1 MGKLHLSQGSNNSI
15 NSSLNLTA
23 RFYKMYVEGE
33 NAQQGERAKEL
44 CTVCRVRDANLGRLL
59 ARACNYYSNLCFETF

>member
-44 CTVCRVRDANLGRLL
+44 CRVRDANCGRVL
-59 ARACNYYSNLCFETF
+59 AHACNYYSNLCFETF

>member
-23 RFYKMYVEGE
+23 RFYTVYVEGE
-33 NAQQGERAKEL
+33 NGQQGERAKEL
-44 CTVCRVRDANLGRLL
+44 CRIRDVNLGRVLPH
-59 ARACNYYSNLCFETF
+59 ACNYYSNLCFETF